1 MTADIPRFWTL
12 AEIAEQL
19 GVSVDYV
26 ENLCKG
32 PSPEL
37 RHNQFGRTKRVPED
51 AITEYLERT
60 TVQAA
65 TGVASLD
72 EHRHRSLR
80 AA

>member
-1 MTADIPRFWTL
+1 MTDIPRFWTL
-12 AEIAEQL
+12 AEVADQL
-19 GVSVDYV
+19 GVSVDFV

-32 PSPEL
+32 KNPKL
-37 RHNQFGRTKRVPED
+37 RHNCFGRTKRVPED
-51 AITEYLERT
+51 AIAEYLDRT

-65 TGVASLD
+65 TEVASLD

>member
-1 MTADIPRFWTL
+1 MTDIPRFWTL
-12 AEIAEQL
+12 AEVAEQL
-19 GVSVDYV
+19 GVSVDFV

-32 PSPEL
+32 KNPEL

-60 TVQAA
+60 TVTAGA
-65 TGVASLD
+65 EVVSID
-72 EHRHRSLR
+72 KHRHRQ